1 MKTTEKNILPR
12 KRLISL
18 DIIRGIA
25 VLGILM
31 VNIAG
36 FALPFAALSNP
47 TIAGVDSPADY
58 YAWYFTDLLIT
69 NNMRGLFSM
78 LFGASIILLTQK
90 IEQQQNAQAARS
102 YFFRR
107 NSFLLLFGLIHSYI
121 LLMAGDVLFPYAVAG
136 FGLYFLRNLKA
147 SALIAIALLII
158 ALQTALS
165 HYGYYELTAI
175 HDAAASGG
183 ERAEQWQAII
193 GSLGTSQAEITE
205 EINAMKGSYLNN
217 LITIAPLVLFLQ
229 TYYLLTE
236 FIWDVGSMM
245 LLGMAFYKMG
255 IIQGAKSRIFY
266 ILLAIT
272 GLAVGIMIN
281 HTNLLYLDSQNF
293 DFLSQQKTQNTLRLG
308 RVALTLGILGLLSLF
323 IAAPVAHWFKGGLAA
338 VGRMA
343 LSNYLMQT
351 VICIF
356 IFYGFGFNL
365 YNELGRASLLL
376 VMVMIWT
383 FQFFFSIIW
392 LQYFQYGPVEWLWR
406 SLTLR
411 KKIALKIR
419 YQSQS

>member
-12 KRLISL
+12 ERLVSL

-47 TIAGVDSPADY
+47 TIAGVDSCADY

-147 SALIAIALLII
+147 PALITIAIMII
-158 ALQTALS
+158 VLQTALS
-165 HYGYYELTAI
+165 HLGYHELATI
-175 HDAAASGG
+175 RDAAGAK
-183 ERAEQWQAII
+183 AEQWQAII
-193 GSLGTSQAEITE
+193 AELGTSQAEISE
-205 EINAMKGSYLNN
+205 EINAMKGGYLNN
-217 LITIAPLVLFLQ
+217 LITIAPFVLFLQ

-236 FIWDVGSMM
+236 FVWDVGSMM
-245 LLGMAFYKMG
+245 LLGMAFYKTG
-255 IIQGAKSRIFY
+255 IIQGAKSRMFY
-266 ILLAIT
+266 VLLAIT
-272 GLAVGIMIN
+272 GLTVGIMIN
-281 HTNLLYLDSQNF
+281 FTNLLYLESQNF
-293 DFLSQQKTQNTLRLG
+293 DLLSEQKTQNTLRLG
-308 RVALTLGILGLLSLF
+308 RVALTLGILGLLNLF
-323 IAAPVAHWFKGGLAA
+323 IAAPAAHWFKDGLAA

-411 KKIALKIR
+411 KKIPLKIR
-419 YQSQS
+419 